1 MCGTTHLVHVV
12 NNYERNT
19 TMAKVKNYDHLEGS
33 EGKVILTNIVAMIN
47 TSEEKRKMAQ
57 DRLDAIESE
66 EQGVKDN
73 EFISNIVN

>member
-1 MCGTTHLVHVV
+1 
-12 NNYERNT
+12 
-19 TMAKVKNYDHLEGS
+19 MAKVKNYNHLEGS

-47 TSEEKRKMAQ
+47 TSEDKRKMAQ

-73 EFISNIVN
+73 EFISNIVH

>member
-1 MCGTTHLVHVV
+1 
-12 NNYERNT
+12 
-19 TMAKVKNYDHLEGS
+19 MAKVKNYDHLEGS

>member
-1 MCGTTHLVHVV
+1 
-12 NNYERNT
+12 
-19 TMAKVKNYDHLEGS
+19 MAKVKNYDHLEGS

-57 DRLDAIESE
+57 DRLDAIEAQ

>member
-1 MCGTTHLVHVV
+1 
-12 NNYERNT
+12 
-19 TMAKVKNYDHLEGS
+19 MAKVKNYDHLEGS

-57 DRLDAIESE
+57 DRLDAIEAQ

-73 EFISNIVN
+73 EFISNIVH

>member
-1 MCGTTHLVHVV
+1 
-12 NNYERNT
+12 
-19 TMAKVKNYDHLEGS
+19 MAKVKNYDHLEGS

-73 EFISNIVN
+73 EFISNIVH

>member
-1 MCGTTHLVHVV
+1 
-12 NNYERNT
+12 
-19 TMAKVKNYDHLEGS
+19 MAKVKNYDHLEGS

-57 DRLDAIESE
+57 DRLDAIKSE

>member
-1 MCGTTHLVHVV
+1 
-12 NNYERNT
+12 
-19 TMAKVKNYDHLEGS
+19 MAKVKNYDHLEGS

-57 DRLDAIESE
+57 DRLDAIEAE